1 MAKIKKKIGKEIISV
16 NSVTK
21 EFGDFKALDSVRAK
35 IYEKEV
41 VVVLG
46 PSGSGKST
54 FIRTV
59 NGLEPHDSG
68 KIIIDGTEIN
78 DNLKTLQKIRSNV

>member
-1 MAKIKKKIGKEIISV
+1 MYKEVMVKIKKKIGKEIISV

-21 EFGDFKALDSVRAK
+21 EFGDFKALDSVSAK
-35 IYEKEV
+35 IYENEV

-54 FIRTV
+54 FKRTI
-59 NGLEPHDSG
+59 NGLETHESG
-68 KIIIDGTEIN
+68 
-78 DNLKTLQKIRSNV
+78 